1 MVDAGLI
8 TNDESF
14 KELEPEWNGLLA
26 ESDRSTPFMSWD
38 WASTWW
44 KHFGTGRLHVL
55 TLRRNGKLFGIAPL
69 HRVRGPWGM
78 DSLQMLGT
86 GQSDYL
92 DFLVPKKDADPC
104 YLELLRHLIAEGGF
118 DLILLEQVPPNRLE
132 IIKETGQTAGA
143 FLQIKERGH
152 CYFVRLPSK
161 WEDYLAGLGKNERYN
176 IGRRTRTLER
186 EHHVTFRRLHQ
197 PGAELDH
204 GVKEFFGLMTRR
216 LTMRGRRLA
225 AEEETSLRFHREMAV
240 RFAER
245 GWMNLSLLEQKGRM
259 IAGLFAFEQDQKL
272 FYYHSG
278 FDPDWA
284 KHSVGMVLLAKCIE
298 DGIGRGLREFDFMRG
313 RAEYKSKWKVEERP
327 FYKVAIARDAVSYV
341 KYIGHG
347 VTTRLQKKWNKTLV
361 AVRLKSLS

>member
-1 MVDAGLI
+1 MVIDARLI
-8 TNDESF
+8 TSEDSF
-14 KELEPEWNGLLA
+14 KELEPVWNGLLA
-26 ESDRSTPFMSWD
+26 ESDHPTPFMSWE

-55 TLRRNGKLFGIAPL
+55 TLRRNGKLIGIASL

-78 DSLQMLGT
+78 ASLQMLGT

-92 DFLVPKKDADPC
+92 DFLVSKKDADP
-104 YLELLRHLIAEGGF
+104 YYSELLRHLITEGGF

-132 IIKETGQTAGA
+132 IIKETGRAVNA

-186 EHHVTFRRLHQ
+186 EHNVAFRRLHQ
-197 PGAELDH
+197 PGAELEK
-204 GVKEFFGLMTRR
+204 GVKEFFSLMTRR

-225 AEEETSLRFHREMAV
+225 AEEETSLRFHQELAV

-245 GWMNLSLLEQKGRM
+245 GWMNLSLLEREGRM
-259 IAGLFAFEQDQKL
+259 IAGLFAFEYDQKL

-284 KHSVGMVLLAKCIE
+284 KYSVGMVLLAKCIE

-313 RAEYKSKWKVEERP
+313 RAEYKSKWNVEERP
-327 FYKVAIARDAVSYV
+327 FYRAAMMRDSVRYL
-341 KYIGHG
+341 KFIGSG
-347 VTTRLQKKWNKTLV
+347 LASRAGKLLKKTK
-361 AVRLKSLS
+361 AG